1 MSVISTDPLKFEL
14 DSKFCEFV
22 GTVMGDGNI
31 YKKDRKYN
39 RKYLIGI
46 TGDRVLDAAY
56 FDYLSNVIFGFLGR
70 RPRIK
75 VKSNGGLYLKIQSKP
90 LVDFLVNEI
99 GIPVGEGKCYN
110 VHAPKSFSGWDTVKY
125 MIRGVMDTDGSVFVS
140 DKPGSPGYPSLEI
153 TTVSRLLAMDIFE
166 ALSKRK
172 FRVRLRSY
180 VDKRYGTRTFKVSL
194 NGWIMLEKWYNEI
207 GFSNPE
213 KLKKAVDTINKR
225 QGNVAQPGR
234 ATQSVGL

>member
-1 MSVISTDPLKFEL
+1 MSVISTDPSKFEL

-22 GTVMGDGNI
+22 GAVIGDGNI

-46 TGDRVLDAAY
+46 TGDKTLDAAY

-75 VKSNGGLYLKIQSKP
+75 VRRNGGLYLKIQSKP
-90 LVDFLVNEI
+90 LVNFIVNEI

-110 VHAPKSFSGWDTVKY
+110 VHVPKSFIGWNRTRY
-125 MIRGVMDTDGSVFVS
+125 MIRCVMDTDGSVFVS

-153 TTVSRLLAMDIFE
+153 TTTSSLLAMGIFE
-166 ALSKRK
+166 ILSKRK
-172 FRVRLRSY
+172 FRVRLRSF

-194 NGWIMLEKWYNEI
+194 NGWNMLEKWYNEI

-213 KLKKAVDTINKR
+213 KLKKAVSIINKR
-225 QGNVAQPGR
+225 NGG
-234 ATQSVGL
+234 T